1 VANQLSD
8 SVSVVERDGTVVT
21 TIPLTENTMPG
32 TVSPV
37 ALAVN
42 TNQGYFYGMVYVIGS
57 VSNNMYHLSL
67 NHKVVDINGT
77 GKRPT
82 EIRFDNE
89 SNELVIKN
97 LVSKS
102 TTRINAQTQVQT
114 ETPWGI
120 LDQFRLDDQVET
132 KPDFAKV
139 TTRKNLLTIFNAS
152 RSPTV
157 TINDEYHEE
166 REDFKFSPGMLKH
179 LKIVASGERRVNAL
193 QLLQKSIAGKEICKT
208 LSLGNYQSPQSF
220 QNVSEVFGVDGSMLD
235 GQNSWC
241 FKIGGLQTI
250 TFILYYKKMEMYNLL
265 PEKASLAY
273 GVQMSKGIPK
283 RVPKNPFKSN
293 L

>member
-1 VANQLSD
+1 
-8 SVSVVERDGTVVT
+8 
-21 TIPLTENTMPG
+21 M
-32 TVSPV
+32 
-37 ALAVN
+37 
-42 TNQGYFYGMVYVIGS
+42 
-57 VSNNMYHLSL
+57 
-67 NHKVVDINGT
+67 
-77 GKRPT
+77 
-82 EIRFDNE
+82 
-89 SNELVIKN
+89 
-97 LVSKS
+97 
-102 TTRINAQTQVQT
+102 
-114 ETPWGI
+114 ETA
-120 LDQFRLDDQVET
+120 
-132 KPDFAKV
+132 PDFAKV
-139 TTRKNLLTIFNAS
+139 TTRKNLLTIFNSS

-250 TFILYYKKMEMYNLL
+250 TFILYFKKMEMYNLL
-265 PEKASLAY
+265 PEKAPLAY